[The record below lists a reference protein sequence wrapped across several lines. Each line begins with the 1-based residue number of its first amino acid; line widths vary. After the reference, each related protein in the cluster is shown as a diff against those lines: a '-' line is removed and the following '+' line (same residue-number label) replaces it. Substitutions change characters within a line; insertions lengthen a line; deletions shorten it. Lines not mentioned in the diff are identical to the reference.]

1 MRPVAK
7 YMAMSGHILY
17 SRLCT
22 NRPEWSEGTTPTADL
37 ATARGAPDATGYKV
51 PDFRHGQQVAP
62 FFFR

>member
-1 MRPVAK
+1 
-7 YMAMSGHILY
+7 MAALRSARFWRI
-17 SRLCT
+17 SPP
-22 NRPEWSEGTTPTADL
+22 PEWSDGTTPTADL